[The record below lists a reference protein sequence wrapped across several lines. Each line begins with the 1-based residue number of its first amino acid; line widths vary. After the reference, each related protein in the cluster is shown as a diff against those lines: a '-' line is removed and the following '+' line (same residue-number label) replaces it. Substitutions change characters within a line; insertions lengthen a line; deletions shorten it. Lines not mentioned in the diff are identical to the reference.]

1 MQTDFEQE
9 LIGAPEQLEA
19 AREQL
24 LAVAG
29 GLLDADLARA
39 RRGGWAVARV
49 LEHVIQSEWLYAG
62 LVAHLRDRP
71 SPGDV
76 ATGMPTSVADAVDR
90 LAASHRALL
99 AALDGVDEA
108 SFYRLR
114 AVGHEEYSILSV
126 LENGTNHDREHAGQ
140 VQAILA
146 HGQWDSRNG

>member
-1 MQTDFEQE
+1 MSDFERE
-9 LIGAPEQLEA
+9 LAA
-19 AREQL
+19 ARQQLAAARDEL
-24 LAVAG
+24 LAVVRA
-29 GLLDADLARA
+29 LSDADLARS

-71 SPGDV
+71 SPGGV
-76 ATGMPTSVADAVDR
+76 VTGVPTSAADAVDR

-140 VQAILA
+140 VQAILKA
-146 HGQWDSRNG
+146 G

>member
-1 MQTDFEQE
+1 MQTEFEQE
-9 LIGAPEQLEA
+9 QTAAREQLEA
-19 AREQL
+19 AREEL
-24 LAVAG
+24 LAVVRAIS
-29 GLLDADLARA
+29 DADLARS
-39 RRGGWAVARV
+39 RRGGWAVERV
-49 LEHVIQSEWLYAG
+49 LEHVIQSEWLYAS

-76 ATGMPTSVADAVDR
+76 VKGLPTSVADAVDR

-114 AVGHEEYSILSV
+114 SVGHEEYSILSV

-140 VQAILA
+140 VQAILSA
-146 HGQWDSRNG
+146 G

>member
-1 MQTDFEQE
+1 MQTEFEQE
-9 LIGAPEQLEA
+9 LTAAREQLEA
-19 AREQL
+19 AREEL
-24 LAVAG
+24 LAVVGA
-29 GLLDADLARA
+29 LSDADLARS

-49 LEHVIQSEWLYAG
+49 LEHVVQSEWLYAG
-62 LVAHLRDRP
+62 LVAHLRDQP

-76 ATGMPTSVADAVDR
+76 VTGVPASVADAVDR

-99 AALDGVDEA
+99 VALDGMDEE

-140 VQAILA
+140 VQAILSV
-146 HGQWDSRNG
+146 G

>member
-1 MQTDFEQE
+1 MTGDFEQE
-9 LIGAPEQLEA
+9 LTGAREQLEA
-19 AREQL
+19 ARQEL
-24 LAVAG
+24 LTVVGALV
-29 GLLDADLARA
+29 DADLARS

-76 ATGMPTSVADAVDR
+76 VTGLPTSVAYAVDR
-90 LAASHRALL
+90 LAASHRVLL
-99 AALDGVDEA
+99 AALDSVDEA

-126 LENGTNHDREHAGQ
+126 LENGTNHDREHAAQ
-140 VQAILA
+140 VQAILKA
-146 HGQWDSRNG
+146 S